1 MEDTA
6 LLFFEL
12 GGVIVL
18 LALVARLAAH
28 WSLSPIPLYL
38 VAGLMLGEGGVIKL
52 VTSEEFVSIGADI
65 GVILLLLM
73 MGLEYTAG
81 ELIRSMRT
89 TALTGVVDFAL
100 NYSPGFL
107 AGLWLGLGVVPALFL
122 GGVTYIS
129 SSGVAAKLLTDLEWM
144 GNRETPMVLSLL
156 VFEDLAMAVILPIL
170 GGIALG
176 GALNGILISVPLAL
190 VVVGLILLAAHRHGE
205 RLSELAFSSSDEV
218 NLLTVLGITLV
229 VAGLT
234 ESLHISAAVGAF
246 LVGISLSGQAAHQ
259 ARELLTPLRD
269 LFAGVFFVFFGL
281 QTDPGELPGVA
292 IPVLALAVVTGATK
306 LYVAHWADRR
316 VGISRRGS
324 RRAGVILLARG
335 EFSIVL
341 AGLGVAAGAPPQL
354 AAVAAGYVLVMATAG
369 PIASRLVRG

>member
-1 MEDTA
+1 MEDSW
-6 LLFFEL
+6 LLFLEL

-18 LALVARLAAH
+18 LALVARLAVH

-38 VAGLMLGEGGVIKL
+38 IAGLTLGEGGLVRL

-73 MGLEYTAG
+73 MGLEYTAS
-81 ELIRSMRT
+81 ELVSSLRT
-89 TALTGVVDFAL
+89 TAAMGVVDFVL
-100 NYSPGFL
+100 NYLPGFL
-107 AGLWLGLGVVPALFL
+107 AGLILDMGVIPSLFL

-144 GNRETPMVLSLL
+144 ANRETPLVLSLL
-156 VFEDLAMAVILPIL
+156 VFEDLAMAVVLPIL

-176 GALNGILISVPLAL
+176 GALSEVLVSVPLAL
-190 VVVGLILLAAHRHGE
+190 VVVALILVAAHRHGE

-218 NLLTVLGITLV
+218 NLLTILGITLV
-229 VAGLT
+229 VSGLT
-234 ESLHISAAVGAF
+234 ERLHVSAAVGAF
-246 LVGISLSGQAAHQ
+246 LVGISLSGQAAHR

-281 QTDPGELPGVA
+281 QTNPGDLPGVA
-292 IPVLALAVVTGATK
+292 VPVLMLAIVTGLTK
-306 LYVAHWADRR
+306 LYVARWAGRR
-316 VGISRRGS
+316 EGISPRGS
-324 RRAGVILLARG
+324 RRAGAILLARG

-354 AAVAAGYVLVMATAG
+354 AAVAAGYVLIMATAG
-369 PIASRLVRG
+369 PIAARLVRG

>member
-1 MEDTA
+1 MADNG
-6 LLFFEL
+6 LLFLEL

-18 LALVARLAAH
+18 LAALARVAVRWA
-28 WSLSPIPLYL
+28 LSPIPLYL
-38 VAGLMLGEGGVIKL
+38 IAGLSLGEGGLVKL
-52 VTSEEFVSIGADI
+52 VTSEDFVAIGAEI

-81 ELIRSMRT
+81 ELVLSLRT
-89 TALTGVVDFAL
+89 SALTGILDFVL
-100 NYSPGFL
+100 NYTPGFL
-107 AGLWLGLGVVPALFL
+107 VGLFLGIGVVPSLFL
-122 GGVTYIS
+122 GGVTYVS

-156 VFEDLAMAVILPIL
+156 VFEDLAMAVVLPIL

-176 GALNGILISVPLAL
+176 GALSGLLVSVPLAL
-190 VVVGLILLAAHRHGE
+190 VVVALILFAAHRHGE

-234 ESLHISAAVGAF
+234 ERLHVSAAVGAF
-246 LVGISLSGQAAHQ
+246 LVGISLSGRAAHR

-281 QTDPGELPGVA
+281 QTDPGALPGVA
-292 IPVLALAVVTGATK
+292 LPVLVLAVVTGATK
-306 LYVAHWADRR
+306 LFLARWAGRR
-316 VGISRRGS
+316 QGISSRGS
-324 RRAGVILLARG
+324 RRAGALLLARG
-335 EFSIVL
+335 EFSIVM
-341 AGLGVAAGAPPQL
+341 AGMGIAAGAPVEL
-354 AAVAAGYVLVMATAG
+354 AAVGAGYVLLMATAG
-369 PIASRLVRG
+369 PLAARLVRA

>member
-1 MEDTA
+1 
-6 LLFFEL
+6 
-12 GGVIVL
+12 V
-18 LALVARLAAH
+18 
-28 WSLSPIPLYL
+28 
-38 VAGLMLGEGGVIKL
+38 KL
-52 VTSEEFVSIGADI
+52 VTSEDFVSIGADI
-65 GVILLLLM
+65 GVILLLLL
-73 MGLEYTAG
+73 MGLEYTAS
-81 ELIRSMRT
+81 ELVQSLRT
-89 TALTGVVDFAL
+89 TALTGIVDFAL
-100 NYSPGFL
+100 NYTPGLL
-107 AGLWLGLGVVPALFL
+107 AGLLLGLGLVPSLFL

-144 GNRETPMVLSLL
+144 GNRETPMILSLL
-156 VFEDLAMAVILPIL
+156 VFEDLAMAVVLPIL

-176 GALNGILISVPLAL
+176 GALSGILVSVPLAL

-234 ESLHISAAVGAF
+234 ERLHVSAAVGAF
-246 LVGISLSGQAAHQ
+246 LVGISLSGNAAHK

-281 QTDPGELPGVA
+281 QTDPGDLPGVA
-292 IPVLALAVVTGATK
+292 LPVLGLAVVTGLSK
-306 LYVAHWADRR
+306 LYVAHWSGRR
-316 VGISRRGS
+316 HGLSPRGS

-335 EFSIVL
+335 EFSIVM
-341 AGLGVAAGAPPQL
+341 AGLGVAAGAPSQL
-354 AAVAAGYVLVMATAG
+354 AAVSAGYVLVMATAG

>member
-1 MEDTA
+1 MEDTG
-6 LLFFEL
+6 LLFLEL

-18 LALVARLAAH
+18 LAALARVAVRWA
-28 WSLSPIPLYL
+28 LSPIPLYL
-38 VAGLMLGEGGVIKL
+38 IAGLSLGEGGLVKL
-52 VTSEEFVSIGADI
+52 VTSEDFVAIGAEI

-81 ELIRSMRT
+81 ELVLSLRT
-89 TALTGVVDFAL
+89 SALTGILDFVL
-100 NYSPGFL
+100 NYTPGFL
-107 AGLWLGLGVVPALFL
+107 VGLFLGIGVVPSLFL
-122 GGVTYIS
+122 GGVTYVS

-156 VFEDLAMAVILPIL
+156 VFEDLAMAVVLPIL

-176 GALNGILISVPLAL
+176 GALSGLLVSVPLAL
-190 VVVGLILLAAHRHGE
+190 VVVALILFAAHRHGE

-234 ESLHISAAVGAF
+234 ERLHVSAAVGAF
-246 LVGISLSGQAAHQ
+246 LVGISLSGRAAHR

-281 QTDPGELPGVA
+281 QTDPGALPGVA
-292 IPVLALAVVTGATK
+292 LPVLVLAVVTGATK
-306 LYVAHWADRR
+306 LFLARWAGRR
-316 VGISRRGS
+316 QGISARGS
-324 RRAGVILLARG
+324 RRAGALLLARG
-335 EFSIVL
+335 EFSIVM
-341 AGLGVAAGAPPQL
+341 AGLGIAAGAPVEL
-354 AAVAAGYVLVMATAG
+354 AAVGAGYVLLMATAG
-369 PIASRLVRG
+369 PLAARLVRA